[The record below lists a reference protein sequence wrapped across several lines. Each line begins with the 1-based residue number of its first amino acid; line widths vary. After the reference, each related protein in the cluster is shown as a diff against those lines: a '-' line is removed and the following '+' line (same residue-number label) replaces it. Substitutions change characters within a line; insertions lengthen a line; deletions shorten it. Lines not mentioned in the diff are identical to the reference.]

1 MLSALLV
8 TAVGLFAG
16 GVLGVVVGFSF
27 ASHKDV
33 LRGVRPTT
41 KNKLIVFL
49 ARPTTDLSLTEGV
62 IFLLLI
68 VAWLA
73 VFIALLLL
81 PGVAAERL
89 SGDGPPLILPA
100 YGAAVAAWWL
110 GQKFGAHAW
119 GAMS

>member
-1 MLSALLV
+1 MLSAV
-8 TAVGLFAG
+8 VVAVIGLIAG
-16 GVLGVVVGFSF
+16 AVLGTVLGFSL

-41 KNKLIVFL
+41 TNKLIVFL
-49 ARPTTDLSLTEGV
+49 ARPTAEMNLKEGAL
-62 IFLLLI
+62 FLLLMLI
-68 VAWLA
+68 WLA
-73 VFIALLLL
+73 VFFALVLL

-89 SGDGPPLILPA
+89 SGDGPPLVLLA
-100 YGAAVAAWWL
+100 YGCTVVAWWL